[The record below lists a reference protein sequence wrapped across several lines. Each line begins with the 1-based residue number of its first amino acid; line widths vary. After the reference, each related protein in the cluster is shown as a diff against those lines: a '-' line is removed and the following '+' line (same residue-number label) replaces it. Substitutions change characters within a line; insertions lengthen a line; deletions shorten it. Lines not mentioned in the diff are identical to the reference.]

1 VNTLVDASVWSLAL
15 RRRPDNLA
23 AEERE
28 IVEVWAGLV
37 REDSVAIIGVI
48 RQEVL
53 SGVRRRA
60 DFDQL
65 RERLAGFRDVRLDP
79 GDYVRAAEFLNER
92 RTHGISGTA
101 IDMLICA
108 AAHRHSLSIFTTEGD
123 FANYA
128 TWLCTCLQ

>member
-1 VNTLVDASVWSLAL
+1 MNTLVDASVWSLAP

-65 RERLAGFRDVRLDP
+65 RERLAGFRDVRLDT
-79 GDYVRAAEFLNER
+79 GDYVRAAEFLNEC

>member
-1 VNTLVDASVWSLAL
+1 MNTLVDASVWSLAL

-79 GDYVRAAEFLNER
+79 GDYGRAAEFLNER